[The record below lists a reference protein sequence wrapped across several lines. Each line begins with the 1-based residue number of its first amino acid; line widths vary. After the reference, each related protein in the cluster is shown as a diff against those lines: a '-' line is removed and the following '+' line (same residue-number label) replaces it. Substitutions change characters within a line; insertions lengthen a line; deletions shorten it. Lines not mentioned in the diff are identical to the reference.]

1 MNISIII
8 PTLNEEATLAP
19 LLANLL
25 AGPRPGPEII
35 VADGGSTDHT
45 LELARRPGVL
55 SVSSRPGRGPQQNRG
70 ARAASR
76 DNLLFLHCD
85 TRLPE
90 AFAVHVHAILER
102 PQTAAGAFRLKING
116 PGAGLR
122 LVEWGV
128 GLRSRLLQMVYGD
141 QAIFVRREVF
151 HQAGGFADQAILED
165 LDLIRRLRRL
175 GRIRVAPAAVTTSAR
190 RWQRLGI
197 IRTTLL
203 NQVMLAGYLAR
214 VKPEK
219 LARLYYGGSEVSRA
233 GKPGQSG

>member
-8 PTLNEEATLAP
+8 PTLNEEAALAP
-19 LLANLL
+19 LLTDLL
-25 AGPRPGPEII
+25 AGPRPRPEII
-35 VADGGSTDHT
+35 VADGGSTDRT
-45 LELARRPGVL
+45 LDLARRQGVQV
-55 SVSSRPGRGPQQNRG
+55 VSSLPGRGPQQNQG

-76 DNLLFLHCD
+76 DTLLFLHSD

-102 PQTAAGAFRLKING
+102 PQTAAGAFRLKINA

-128 GLRSRLLQMVYGD
+128 GLRSRLLQIVYGD
-141 QAIFVRREVF
+141 QAIFVRRKIF
-151 HQAGGFADQAILED
+151 HQAGGFANRTILED
-165 LDLIRRLRRL
+165 LDLVRRLRRL

-197 IRTTLL
+197 TRTTLL

-214 VKPEK
+214 VNPEK
-219 LARLYYGGSEVSRA
+219 LARLYYGGSEGSRA
-233 GKPGQSG
+233 GKPGKSG

>member
-8 PTLNEEATLAP
+8 PTLNEEAALAP
-19 LLANLL
+19 LLADLL
-25 AGPRPGPEII
+25 AGPGPGPEII
-35 VADGGSTDHT
+35 VADGGSMDHT
-45 LELARRPGVL
+45 LDLARRPGVL
-55 SVSSRPGRGPQQNRG
+55 TVSSLPGRGTQQNRG

-90 AFAVHVHAILER
+90 SFAVHVHAILER

-151 HQAGGFADQAILED
+151 HQAGGFADQTILED

-175 GRIRVAPAAVTTSAR
+175 GRIRVAPAAVVTSAR

-214 VKPEK
+214 VNPEK
-219 LARLYYGGSEVSRA
+219 LARLYYGGIEGSRA
-233 GKPGQSG
+233 GKPEKNG